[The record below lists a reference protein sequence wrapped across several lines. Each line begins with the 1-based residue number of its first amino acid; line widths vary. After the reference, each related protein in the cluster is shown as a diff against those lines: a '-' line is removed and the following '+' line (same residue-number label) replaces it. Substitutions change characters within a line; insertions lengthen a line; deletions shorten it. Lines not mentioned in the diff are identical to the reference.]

1 MITRPKKQEKQEENE
16 GLFTREPTPEVDN
29 ISVIGSEP
37 TESRKRKATE
47 ELDEPKRKNANQG
60 NRESR
65 KSRSRSKEYRKYETR
80 EYEPRNCELKE
91 YESRRYQN
99 PEYEHDTLTATL
111 TISITLPAIM
121 EQLIQLQTE
130 NGRDCKLVYQQ
141 LRTTARILAETSYKK
156 ISNL

>member
-29 ISVIGSEP
+29 ISVIESEP

-65 KSRSRSKEYRKYETR
+65 KSRSRSREYRKHEYESRNHEPR
-80 EYEPRNCELKE
+80 EYG
-91 YESRRYQN
+91 SRRYQN
-99 PEYEHDTLTATL
+99 PEYEHDTLRATL
-111 TISITLPAIM
+111 AISITLPAIM
-121 EQLIQLQTE
+121 EQLIQLRTE

-141 LRTTARILAETSYKK
+141 LRTIARILAETSYKK